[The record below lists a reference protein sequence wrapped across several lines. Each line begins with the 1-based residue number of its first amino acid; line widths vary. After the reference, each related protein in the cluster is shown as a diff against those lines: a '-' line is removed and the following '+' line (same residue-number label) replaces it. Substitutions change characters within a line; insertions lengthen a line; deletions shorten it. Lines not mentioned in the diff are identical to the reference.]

1 MDLDPI
7 RQLQSLLEDRGKVP
21 EKISSIQ
28 TAIGSLPPTDLPESK
43 SPTSAGPQPSTAI
56 PINVERGYGR
66 LLDLVRD
73 MKSQIE
79 ERVRPIVEQVVEL
92 EVAQIRERSG
102 NDQAT
107 LDRCLAQIDQC
118 LLRCAEQIDEYQKK
132 QAHLFSLND
141 RLAALGEPPEPIAE
155 SLRNQD
161 LTDILRSRVEELRRQ
176 GKL

>member
-7 RQLQSLLEDRGKVP
+7 RQLQSLLADRGKVL

-43 SPTSAGPQPSTAI
+43 SPTGAGPHPSTAI

-73 MKSQIE
+73 MQSQIE
-79 ERVRPIVEQVVEL
+79 ERVRPIVERVIEL
-92 EVAQIRERSG
+92 EVAQIRERSS
-102 NDQAT
+102 NDRAT
-107 LDRCLAQIDQC
+107 LDRCLAQIDQR
-118 LLRCAEQIDEYQKK
+118 LLSCAEQIDEYQKK
-132 QAHLFSLND
+132 QALLFSLNE
-141 RLAALGEPPEPIAE
+141 RLAALGEPPEPTAE
-155 SLRNQD
+155 SLLNQD
-161 LTDILRSRVEELRRQ
+161 LTDILRSRVDELRRQ

>member
-7 RQLQSLLEDRGKVP
+7 RQLESILEDRGKML
-21 EKISSIQ
+21 EKISSVQ

-43 SPTSAGPQPSTAI
+43 SPTTAAPHPSTAN
-56 PINVERGYGR
+56 PTNVERGYER

-73 MKSQIE
+73 MQSQIE
-79 ERVRPIVEQVVEL
+79 ERVRPISEQVIEL

-102 NDQAT
+102 NDQAI

-118 LLRCAEQIDEYQKK
+118 LLSCAGQIDEYQKM
-132 QAHLFSLND
+132 QAVLFSLND

-155 SLRNQD
+155 SLLNQD
-161 LTDILRSRVEELRRQ
+161 LTDILRSRVDELRRQ